1 MAKTLNTEHFT
12 IGIHKGGLHGWFE
25 HNTLGDE
32 CGGGL
37 WFDPDGTL
45 YDYDGVYR
53 IPLEVLEA
61 LKANGFNTE
70 SMEEDHVDTE

>member
-1 MAKTLNTEHFT
+1 MPTIYQSPHFE
-12 IGIHKGGLHGWFE
+12 IGIHEDKLKGWFE

-45 YDYDGVYR
+45 YDYDGIYR
-53 IPLEVLEA
+53 IPLEVLES
-61 LKANGFNTE
+61 LKSNGFNTE